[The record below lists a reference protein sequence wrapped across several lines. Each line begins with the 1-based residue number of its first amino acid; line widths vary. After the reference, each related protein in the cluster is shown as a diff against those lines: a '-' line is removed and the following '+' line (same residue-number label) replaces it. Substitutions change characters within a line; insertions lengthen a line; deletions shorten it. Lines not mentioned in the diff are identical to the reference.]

1 MAKDNTMMI
10 NDEMSDE
17 IIAVASKLATAEGA
31 HCLTVRKI
39 LRELD
44 ISNRVFY
51 NRFHNI
57 DEVLEIV
64 YRKNIVQMRDCLAG
78 KYDENKD
85 FFEYVLDV
93 LTQVL
98 ESTYDIREQFSR
110 YVFEQDSI
118 NDSNYKWWMVEIEKL
133 IEYAKSKDIIKDVDS
148 KVLSYSIWCFAR
160 GFNADAICRRF
171 SKDEAIEYFRYGM
184 GFFLEGLRK

>member
-1 MAKDNTMMI
+1 MAKDNIMI
-10 NDEMSDE
+10 SDEMSEE
-17 IIAVASKLATAEGA
+17 IIAVASRLATAEGA
-31 HCLTVRKI
+31 HRLTVRKI
-39 LRELD
+39 LREMD

-64 YRKNIVQMRDCLAG
+64 YTNNIVQMRGCLADG
-78 KYDENKD
+78 YDDKKD

-98 ESTYDIREQFSR
+98 ESTYDMREQFSQ
-110 YVFEQDSI
+110 YVFEKDSI
-118 NDSNYKWWMVEIEKL
+118 NDSNYKWWMGEIEKL
-133 IEYAKSKDIIKDVDS
+133 IEYAKSKGIIKDVDS

-171 SKDEAIEYFRYGM
+171 TKEDAIDYFRYGM
-184 GFFLEGLRK
+184 GFFFEGLKK